1 MKTQPLA
8 WAREGRDWR
17 VGGGGK
23 GKVCAKGVLVRWN
36 GKAFAALG
44 SHLSHTLGGAGGGR
58 GGGIEG
64 SLRGLE
70 CWIFSAG
77 RQTEYRTVVTGL
89 PQSASWQDL
98 KDHMRKAGDVN
109 YADVDHRG
117 GGVVHFSN
125 REGME
130 YALRK
135 LDGSE
140 FSNRYDNA
148 YIQVLPHRDS
158 VRQQSRSLSRSR
170 SPPRRERERRR
181 SRSRSPPP
189 RDSYRGRS
197 RSRRERGS
205 SSSRT
210 FGMEAK

>member
-1 MKTQPLA
+1 MSAP
-8 WAREGRDWR
+8 R
-17 VGGGGK
+17 GGGG
-23 GKVCAKGVLVRWN
+23 G
-36 GKAFAALG
+36 F
-44 SHLSHTLGGAGGGR
+44 GG
-58 GGGIEG
+58 
-64 SLRGLE
+64 
-70 CWIFSAG
+70 G

-125 REGME
+125 KEGME

-148 YIQVLPHRDS
+148 VIQVLPHRDS
-158 VRQQSRSLSRSR
+158 VRQQSRSRSRSR

-197 RSRRERGS
+197 RSR
-205 SSSRT
+205 SR
-210 FGMEAK
+210 

>member
-77 RQTEYRTVVTGL
+77 
-89 PQSASWQDL
+89 
-98 KDHMRKAGDVN
+98 KGDVSVWCHCAVAFVAFCN
-109 YADVDHRG
+109 
-117 GGVVHFSN
+117 SP
-125 REGME
+125 
-130 YALRK
+130 LRT
-135 LDGSE
+135 
-140 FSNRYDNA
+140 Y
-148 YIQVLPHRDS
+148 
-158 VRQQSRSLSRSR
+158 
-170 SPPRRERERRR
+170 SPP
-181 SRSRSPPP
+181 
-189 RDSYRGRS
+189 
-197 RSRRERGS
+197 S
-205 SSSRT
+205 SSS
-210 FGMEAK
+210 